1 MNRTVLAIFKKG
13 IWIQV
18 WNLDYDTAV
27 QEAEADTGR
36 QEICFI
42 EDGKA
47 IGFTSSPCVDEK
59 PS

>member
-27 QEAEADTGR
+27 QEAEAATEKR
-36 QEICFI
+36 EICFI
-42 EDGKA
+42 EDEKV
-47 IGFTSSPCVDEK
+47 IGFTTSPHE